1 MDAELA
7 NQIAQ
12 YVQECERTIRNLENE
27 ITNMQEKIA
36 QHVIK
41 EQLARVEQR
50 KLKRNDTYTRQTVCE
65 ALGCSDFDE
74 SSALFH
80 AALGFMKGSQL
91 KNHGMRLIEENKAE
105 QEDEPIQDK
114 RCMKKGRKI
123 LLTLM
128 VKQMCSN

>member
-1 MDAELA
+1 MLTATTPKMDAELA

-12 YVQECERTIRNLENE
+12 YVQECESTIRNLQNLK
-27 ITNMQEKIA
+27 TNLEEKIA
-36 QHVIK
+36 QHVLK

-50 KLKRNDTYTRQTVCE
+50 KLKRNNTYTRQTVCE

-91 KNHGMRLIEENKAE
+91 QNHGMKRIEENKAE
-105 QEDEPIQDK
+105 QEDCQ
-114 RCMKKGRKI
+114 RSSSGA
-123 LLTLM
+123 
-128 VKQMCSN
+128 

>member
-65 ALGCSDFDE
+65 ALGCRDFDE

-80 AALGFMKGSQL
+80 AALGFMKG
-91 KNHGMRLIEENKAE
+91 
-105 QEDEPIQDK
+105 
-114 RCMKKGRKI
+114 
-123 LLTLM
+123 
-128 VKQMCSN
+128 